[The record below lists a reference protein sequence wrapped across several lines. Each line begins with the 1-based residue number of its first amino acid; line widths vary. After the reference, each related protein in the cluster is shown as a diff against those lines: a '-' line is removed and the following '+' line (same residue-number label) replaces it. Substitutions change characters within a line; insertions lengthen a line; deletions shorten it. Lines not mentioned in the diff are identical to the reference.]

1 MSKQKTVTLEQKI
14 TNIELLKRAIQCVK
28 PGAVIDTTSKIN
40 KNQWHEVPTELNVGA
55 DHLVTDATGKPLP
68 LSRNEGAY
76 GDVGFGLVNGVLTA
90 QVCSAEDSHYIDNAI
105 RRKAERAG
113 VKVNQPD
120 GKFAADM
127 QKFVEEI
134 GNAYGALELSEK
146 IKKKAP
152 SIRITSPA
160 AKSVPGRKSAWVA
173 QGTISESDLNKLVAS
188 GGARVIGLGY

>member
-1 MSKQKTVTLEQKI
+1 MSKQKTVTLDQKI

-28 PGAVIDTTSKIN
+28 PGAVIDTTTKQN
-40 KNQWHEVPTELNVGA
+40 RNRWHEIPTELNVGA
-55 DHLVTDATGKPLP
+55 DHLVQDSAGKPLP
-68 LSRNEGAY
+68 LSRAEGAY

-90 QVCSAEDSHYIDNAI
+90 QICSPEDSHYIDEAI
-105 RRKAERAG
+105 RRKADMAG

-146 IKKKAP
+146 IKRKAP
-152 SIRITSPA
+152 SIRHSAPV
-160 AKSVPGRKSAWVA
+160 AKAVPGLKNAWVV
-173 QGTISESDLNKLVAS
+173 QGTISEKDLNRLVAA
-188 GGARVIGLGY
+188 GGISLGY